1 MKNCLDGYLTE
12 ECKDCEWWKNDEKSV
27 GCSTPYPIS
36 NCETFS
42 RAEKEENKKKARTE

>member
-12 ECKDCEWWKNDEKSV
+12 ECNDCGWWRNDEESV
-27 GCSTPYPIS
+27 GCSAPYPIS

-42 RAEKEENKKKARTE
+42 RAEKEKTKKKER